1 MQPSF
6 FQGVVGG
13 ERWKVRKAWFGGN
26 FSSEEATT
34 AERASAC
41 CKQITPVIE
50 RWNSLRASAAGTVR
64 VCPRWRA
71 VDPIVACALVVG
83 ATRAVAI
90 AAIGTVRL
98 DASQ

>member
-13 ERWKVRKAWFGGN
+13 VRWKVRKAWFGGN

-50 RWNSLRASAAGTVR
+50 RWKTHFGQVRPEQSGYVHAGV
-64 VCPRWRA
+64 PS
-71 VDPIVACALVVG
+71 I
-83 ATRAVAI
+83 
-90 AAIGTVRL
+90 RL
-98 DASQ
+98 

>member
-1 MQPSF
+1 MLQTNYT
-6 FQGVVGG
+6 
-13 ERWKVRKAWFGGN
+13 GN
-26 FSSEEATT
+26 RTVED
-34 AERASAC
+34 
-41 CKQITPVIE
+41 
-50 RWNSLRASAAGTVR
+50 SLWASAAGTVR